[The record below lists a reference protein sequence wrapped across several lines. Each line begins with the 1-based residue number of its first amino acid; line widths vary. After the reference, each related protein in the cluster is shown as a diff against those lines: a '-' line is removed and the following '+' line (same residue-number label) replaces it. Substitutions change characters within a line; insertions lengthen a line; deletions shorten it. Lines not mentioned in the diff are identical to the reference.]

1 MKQFTKYS
9 LFSMALLAGA
19 AAFTAC
25 SSDDNI
31 VEETAPVNPSYN
43 GETVKTQFAINIPR
57 AAGADKRMTPGNTQN
72 EATVN
77 FLGMDNVYL
86 MAMDNDANDI
96 TATSV
101 ISDVFN
107 LPAIKNTEIS
117 TSNGQKIYKDIAI
130 PVGTTDFL
138 FYGQAPAASTGTELE
153 KKFARGVL
161 NYTFPTAGATGA
173 TPADVKFSLQTI
185 ATDYHANSALLN
197 QLNAVAGAE
206 AQTDASKTWA
216 ETEDESLKALYT
228 AFTGLK
234 AGSANAIKATL
245 EDLYNAVLPISKIDD
260 GTNYTDEIAQDIMD
274 AITTDTYGL
283 FNATETTTGS
293 GTYTLSWKNDNDDAK
308 FPTALGLPEGA
319 VELSFT
325 SGQFSY
331 ENTGIQIGGTPN
343 VDVNSITYPARLT
356 YYAVTPL
363 KANNA
368 VVDTWGWESNS
379 WTGWDDEVL
388 ASTHSIA
395 LENKIN
401 YGVAALETTVKFSAN
416 TIGDNQ
422 PGHII
427 NIGADDFTL
436 TGILVG
442 GQPTEVLY
450 NMEPANTTAFTQT
463 VWDCDMPETGMDIP
477 IASGN
482 TTANYTLLLDDKN
495 KSEKKVQFALELQN
509 NSTSTIYGQG
519 GIIKPGMKF
528 YLVGQLDPTTG
539 TGNATAPDP
548 ADGNVDHVF
557 IKDYLTKANVTISS
571 FKNAYVTIPDL
582 RSTQLQLGLYV
593 DLTWQKG
600 YTFNVEI
607 GEN

>member
-1 MKQFTKYS
+1 MKQFTKYG

-31 VEETAPVNPSYN
+31 VEAPVNPTYN

-57 AAGADKRMTPGNTQN
+57 AAGADKRMTPENTQN
-72 EATVN
+72 GTSVS
-77 FLGMDNVYL
+77 FLGMDNIYL
-86 MAMDNDANDI
+86 MAMDNDANAI
-96 TATSV
+96 SATSV

-107 LPAIKNTEIS
+107 LPAIGNAEIS

-130 PVGTTDFL
+130 PVGTTNFL
-138 FYGQAPAASTGTELE
+138 FYGQAPEASTGSDLE
-153 KKFARGVL
+153 KNFARGVL
-161 NYTFPTAGATGA
+161 NCTFPTAGATGA
-173 TPADVKFSLQTI
+173 TPANVKFSLQTI
-185 ATDYHANSALLN
+185 ATGYHANSTLLA
-197 QLNAVAGAE
+197 QLNNVAGAK
-206 AQTDASKTWA
+206 AVSNASKTWA

-245 EDLYNAVLPISKIDD
+245 EDLYNAVAPITADD
-260 GTNYTDEIAQDIMD
+260 NTNYTDEIATAIKD
-274 AITTDTYGL
+274 AITGASGL
-283 FNATETTTGS
+283 FKADETPTGS
-293 GTYTLSWKNDNDDAK
+293 GTYTLSWKNADNST
-308 FPTALGLPEGA
+308 FPTERGLPEGA
-319 VELSFT
+319 VELSFV

-331 ENTGIQIGGTPN
+331 MDTGIQIGGTPN

-356 YYAVTPL
+356 YYAATPL

-379 WTGWDDEVL
+379 WTGWDNEVL
-388 ASTHSIA
+388 ASTRSIA

-401 YGVAALETTVKFSAN
+401 YGVAALETTVKFKAN
-416 TIGDNQ
+416 TIGDSKD
-422 PGHII
+422 GHII
-427 NIGADDFTL
+427 NIGADDFAL

-450 NMEPANTTAFTQT
+450 NMEPATGQAGQFTQT

-495 KSEKKVQFALELQN
+495 KTNKTVQFALELQN
-509 NSTSTIYGQG
+509 NGTSTIYGQG

>member
-1 MKQFTKYS
+1 M
-9 LFSMALLAGA
+9 
-19 AAFTAC
+19 
-25 SSDDNI
+25 
-31 VEETAPVNPSYN
+31 NPTYN

-57 AAGADKRMTPGNTQN
+57 AAGADKRMTPENTQN
-72 EATVN
+72 GTSVS
-77 FLGMDNVYL
+77 FLGMDNIYL
-86 MAMDNDANDI
+86 MAMNNGNDEI
-96 TATSV
+96 STASV

-107 LPAIKNTEIS
+107 LPAIGNAEIS

-138 FYGQAPAASTGTELE
+138 FYGQAPAASTGSDLE
-153 KKFARGVL
+153 KNFARGVL
-161 NYTFPTAGATGA
+161 NGTFPTAGATGA
-173 TPADVKFSLQTI
+173 TPANVKFSLQTI
-185 ATDYHANSALLN
+185 ATSYHANSTLLA
-197 QLNAVAGAE
+197 QLNAVAGAK
-206 AQTDASKTWA
+206 ATSDASKTWA
-216 ETEDESLKALYT
+216 ETDDESLKALYT

-245 EDLYNAVLPISKIDD
+245 EDLYNAVAPITADD
-260 GTNYTDEIAQDIMD
+260 NTNYTDEIATAIKK
-274 AITTDTYGL
+274 AITGTSGL
-283 FNATETTTGS
+283 FNADETPKGS
-293 GTYTLSWKNDNDDAK
+293 GTYTLSWKSADNST
-308 FPTALGLPEGA
+308 FPTELGLPEGA
-319 VELSFT
+319 VKLDFTST

-331 ENTGIQIGGTPN
+331 MDTGIQIGGTPN

-356 YYAVTPL
+356 YYAATPL

-368 VVDTWGWESNS
+368 VVDTWGWNSN
-379 WTGWDDEVL
+379 WDGWDNEVL
-388 ASTHSIA
+388 ASTRSIA
-395 LENKIN
+395 LQNKIN
-401 YGVAALETTVKFSAN
+401 YGVAALETTVKFKAN
-416 TIGDNQ
+416 TIGDSKD
-422 PGHII
+422 GHII
-427 NIGADDFTL
+427 NIGADDFAL

-442 GQPTEVLY
+442 GQPKEVLY
-450 NMEPANTTAFTQT
+450 NMEPATGQAGQFTQT

-495 KSEKKVQFALELQN
+495 KTNKTVQFALELQN
-509 NSTSTIYGQG
+509 NGTSTIYGQG

-571 FKNAYVTIPDL
+571 FQNAYVTIPDL

>member
-57 AAGADKRMTPGNTQN
+57 AAGADKRMTPDNTQN
-72 EATVN
+72 GTTVN

-107 LPAIKNTEIS
+107 LPAIENTEIS

-153 KKFARGVL
+153 RKFARGVL
-161 NYTFPTAGATGA
+161 NYTFPTAGAAQGA
-173 TPADVKFSLQTI
+173 TPAGVNFSLQTI
-185 ATDYHANSALLN
+185 ATGNHSNAALLD

-206 AQTDASKTWA
+206 AATDASKTWA
-216 ETEDESLKALYT
+216 TTTDESLSKLYT
-228 AFTGLK
+228 NFTGLT

-245 EDLYNAVLPISKIDD
+245 EDLYNAVLPISKTNDD
-260 GTNYTDEIAQDIMD
+260 TNYTDEIATAIMN
-274 AITTDTYGL
+274 AITGTSSL
-283 FNATETTTGS
+283 FSASETSQGS
-293 GTYTLSWKNDNDDAK
+293 GTYTLSWKNADNST
-308 FPTALGLPEGA
+308 FPTELGLPEGA
-319 VELSFT
+319 VKLSFT
-325 SGQFSY
+325 SNQFSY

-356 YYAVTPL
+356 YYAATPL

-368 VVDTWGWESNS
+368 VVTAWGWDSNN
-379 WTGWDDEVL
+379 WTGWDNEVL
-388 ASTHSIA
+388 ASTRSIA

-401 YGVAALETTVKFSAN
+401 YGVAALETTVKFKAN

-422 PGHII
+422 DGHII
-427 NIGADDFTL
+427 NIGTSDFAL

-442 GQPTEVLY
+442 GQPTKVEY
-450 NMEPANTTAFTQT
+450 NMEPTSGVAFTQT
-463 VWDCDMPETGMDIP
+463 VWDCDMPETNMNIP
-477 IASGN
+477 IVSGS
-482 TTANYTLLLDDKN
+482 TSANYTLLLDDKN
-495 KSEKKVQFALELQN
+495 KNNKTVQFALELQN
-509 NSTSTIYGQG
+509 KGTSTIYGQG

-539 TGNATAPDP
+539 TGNATAPNP
-548 ADGNVDHVF
+548 ADSNVDHVF

-607 GEN
+607 GE

>member
-31 VEETAPVNPSYN
+31 VEAPVNPTYN

-57 AAGADKRMTPGNTQN
+57 AAGADKRMTPENTQN
-72 EATVN
+72 GTTVN
-77 FLGMDNVYL
+77 FLGMDNIHL
-86 MAMDNDANDI
+86 MAMDNGNDEI
-96 TATSV
+96 STASV

-107 LPAIKNTEIS
+107 LPAIGNVEIS

-138 FYGQAPAASTGTELE
+138 FYGQAPAASTGSDLE
-153 KKFARGVL
+153 KNFARGVL
-161 NYTFPTAGATGA
+161 NGTFPTAGATGA
-173 TPADVKFSLQTI
+173 TPAGVKFSLRTI
-185 ATDYHANSALLN
+185 ATGYQANSALLN

-228 AFTGLK
+228 AFTGLT

-245 EDLYNAVLPISKIDD
+245 EDLYNAVAPITADD
-260 GTNYTDEIAQDIMD
+260 NTYYTDEIATAIKE
-274 AITTDTYGL
+274 AITGTSGL
-283 FNATETTTGS
+283 FTETETPTGS
-293 GTYTLSWKNDNDDAK
+293 GTFILSWKNDNNDAK

-331 ENTGIQIGGTPN
+331 KNTGIQIGGTPN

-356 YYAVTPL
+356 YYAATPL

-368 VVDTWGWESNS
+368 VVTTWGWESN
-379 WTGWDDEVL
+379 WDGWDNEVL
-388 ASTHSIA
+388 ASTRSIA

-401 YGVAALETTVKFSAN
+401 YGVAALETTVKFKAN

-422 PGHII
+422 EGHII
-427 NIGADDFTL
+427 NIGADDFAL

-442 GQPTEVLY
+442 GQPKEVLY
-450 NMEPANTTAFTQT
+450 NMEPATGQAGQFTQT

-495 KSEKKVQFALELQN
+495 KTNKTVQFALELQN
-509 NSTSTIYGQG
+509 NSASTIYGQG

-528 YLVGQLDPTTG
+528 YLVGQLDPT

>member
-25 SSDDNI
+25 SSDDNL
-31 VEETAPVNPSYN
+31 VEETAPVNPTYN

-57 AAGADKRMTPGNTQN
+57 AAGADKRMTPDNTQN

-86 MAMDNDANDI
+86 MAMDNDASDI
-96 TATSV
+96 SATSV

-107 LPAIKNTEIS
+107 LPAIENTEIS

-138 FYGQAPAASTGTELE
+138 FYGQAPAASTGSDLE
-153 KKFARGVL
+153 KNFARGVL
-161 NYTFPTAGATGA
+161 NYTFPTAGAAQGA
-173 TPADVKFSLQTI
+173 TPAGVNFSLQTI
-185 ATDYHANSALLN
+185 ATGYHSNTTLLN
-197 QLNAVAGAE
+197 QLNAVAGA
-206 AQTDASKTWA
+206 AAASDASKTWA
-216 ETEDESLKALYT
+216 TTTDESLSKLYT
-228 AFTGLK
+228 NFTGLT

-245 EDLYNAVLPISKIDD
+245 EDLYNAVLPISKTNDD
-260 GTNYTDEIAQDIMD
+260 TNYTDEIATAIMN
-274 AITTDTYGL
+274 AITTGTHSL
-283 FNATETTTGS
+283 FNASETSQGS
-293 GTYTLSWKNDNDDAK
+293 GTYALSWKNADDNSK

-319 VELSFT
+319 VKLSFT
-325 SGQFSY
+325 SNQFSY

-356 YYAVTPL
+356 YYAATPL

-368 VVDTWGWESNS
+368 VVTVWGWDRN

-388 ASTHSIA
+388 ASTRSIA

-401 YGVAALETTVKFSAN
+401 YGVAALETTVKFKAN

-422 PGHII
+422 DGHII
-427 NIGADDFTL
+427 NIGTSDFAL

-442 GQPTEVLY
+442 GQPTKVDY
-450 NMEPANTTAFTQT
+450 NMEPTNDAAFTQT
-463 VWDCDMPETGMDIP
+463 VWDCDMPETNMNIP
-477 IASGN
+477 IASGW
-482 TTANYTLLLDDKN
+482 TPANYTLLLDDKN
-495 KSEKKVQFALELQN
+495 KTEKKVQFALELQN
-509 NSTSTIYGQG
+509 NGTSTIYGQG

-548 ADGNVDHVF
+548 EDSNVDHVF

-607 GEN
+607 GE